1 MNTGMA
7 LETSKGRRRKQ
18 EGGRIKQRME
28 DKERKDRRRGRVNKE
43 EGLLQRGKKEYEG
56 GLAEC

>member
-1 MNTGMA
+1 MA
-7 LETSKGRRRKQ
+7 LETGKGRRRKQ